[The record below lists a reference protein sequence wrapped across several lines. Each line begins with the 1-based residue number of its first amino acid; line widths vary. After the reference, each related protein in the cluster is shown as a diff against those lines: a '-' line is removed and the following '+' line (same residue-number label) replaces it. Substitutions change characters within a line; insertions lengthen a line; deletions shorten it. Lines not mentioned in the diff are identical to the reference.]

1 MYEAR
6 DQFQVTID
14 KLGNIFCR
22 PGTVIDLGA
31 SPTEF
36 FQIESDLED
45 DNIIGGEVQRMP
57 DQYQLRFKRGSGQSV
72 ATAASVTGTFAPTGY
87 FRRIGKFTWISDY
100 GHKIQFDPAT
110 GDADI
115 LDFDEAETV
124 IATFSDPSATLAP
137 VGTFTSTIAG
147 EDTYNGGSAFTL
159 ASTYEGRAEDVVAN
173 ALVEGTI
180 APFGTFNQ
188 IIDGQYSFSNGSWEA
203 DADNN
208 WTITI
213 DSAGDAELSDG
224 TNLVATRPEGELLDP
239 TGTYLSTTYGSETYN
254 GNAGFYFTVGI
265 ELVPPLAGY
274 VHAKLTLSSGRVT
287 SADGIF
293 FAASMPAN
301 SSTEQ
306 YVPIAYSDGAGKVVQ
321 IQQGPIYWK

>member
-1 MYEAR
+1 MSEAR
-6 DQFQVTID
+6 GQFEVTID

-31 SPTEF
+31 SPTEY

-45 DNIIGGEVQRMP
+45 DNIIGGQVQRMP

-72 ATAASVTGTFAPTGY
+72 ATAGSVTGTFAPTGY

-100 GHKIQFDPAT
+100 GHRIQFNSAT
-110 GDADI
+110 GDADM

-124 IATFSDPSATLAP
+124 IATFSDPTATLAP
-137 VGTFTSTIAG
+137 VGTFTATTAG

-159 ASTYEGRAEDVVAN
+159 TSSYEGRAEDVVAN
-173 ALVEGTI
+173 VLVEGTI
-180 APFGTFNQ
+180 APFGTFTQ
-188 IIDGQYSFSNGSWEA
+188 IIDGQYSFANGSWEA
-203 DADNN
+203 DNDNN

-213 DSAGDAELSDG
+213 DSAGDAEISDG
-224 TNLVATRPEGELLDP
+224 TDIVATREDGELLDP
-239 TGTYLSTTYGSETYN
+239 SGTYSSTTYGSETYN
-254 GNAGFYFTVGI
+254 GDAGFYFTVGI
-265 ELVPPLAGY
+265 ELVPPTLGY
-274 VHAKLTLSSGRVT
+274 VYAKLTLSSGRIA
-287 SADGIF
+287 SADGVF
-293 FAASMPAN
+293 FATSMPSN

-321 IQQGPIYWK
+321 IQQGPIFWK